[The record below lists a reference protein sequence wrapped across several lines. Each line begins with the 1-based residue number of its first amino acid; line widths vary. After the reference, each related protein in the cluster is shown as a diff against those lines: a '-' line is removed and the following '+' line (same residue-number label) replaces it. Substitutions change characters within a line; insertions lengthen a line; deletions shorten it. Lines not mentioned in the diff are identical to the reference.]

1 MADGASHYRHS
12 VVPGGADIVFLG
24 HIKNNSG
31 ILTNKDT
38 DATRPLLDDDL
49 RRAIDTLG
57 ASTAA
62 IQNQKS
68 ILASQYE
75 SLNRC
80 DQLDEDL
87 GLGQDRDIARLH
99 KKHKS
104 GRQNIAAASSDL
116 AHALESEMRS
126 ISEQA
131 TVEAKRILF
140 SLTARL
146 KEDDNLIADLEMFAS
161 RIEITEQDETNVKQA
176 LERSAALA
184 RYVADEIQCRLDRLY
199 LESLQ
204 VGSGE
209 TQAET
214 VPVEDGALVALEK
227 ELESLYPEI
236 DILAEVS
243 SRQKFAEPMIGEL
256 RNYHDKLRNASHK
269 KLNYVVDVVT
279 EMTLST
285 EDLIRRLQDRESF
298 CGTLEAIAA
307 AHRSEIGDSFSGQS
321 NPRRGTLRRVSAQ
334 PIPISTSAQKR
345 NTAPHDPHSL
355 ATLLRRV
362 GLSLESLLHTDRVNE
377 GWKALQ
383 EKRQQLTE
391 SLHDHGVAAD
401 SPLMADLLPT
411 DRAIR
416 LLSTCLHSDSQFE
429 ISLSNLDHQKKLSDL
444 EDNLNR
450 MQRGLEGLDLTVLH
464 RRDRGQDMFV
474 ERWGSGALDD

>member
-1 MADGASHYRHS
+1 M
-12 VVPGGADIVFLG
+12 
-24 HIKNNSG
+24 
-31 ILTNKDT
+31 
-38 DATRPLLDDDL
+38 
-49 RRAIDTLG
+49 
-57 ASTAA
+57 
-62 IQNQKS
+62 Q
-68 ILASQYE
+68 
-75 SLNRC
+75 
-80 DQLDEDL
+80 
-87 GLGQDRDIARLH
+87 
-99 KKHKS
+99 
-104 GRQNIAAASSDL
+104 SSDL

-269 KLNYVVDVVT
+269 KLNYVS
-279 EMTLST
+279 EYPLS
-285 EDLIRRLQDRESF
+285 
-298 CGTLEAIAA
+298 
-307 AHRSEIGDSFSGQS
+307 
-321 NPRRGTLRRVSAQ
+321 
-334 PIPISTSAQKR
+334 
-345 NTAPHDPHSL
+345 
-355 ATLLRRV
+355 
-362 GLSLESLLHTDRVNE
+362 
-377 GWKALQ
+377 
-383 EKRQQLTE
+383 
-391 SLHDHGVAAD
+391 
-401 SPLMADLLPT
+401 
-411 DRAIR
+411 
-416 LLSTCLHSDSQFE
+416 
-429 ISLSNLDHQKKLSDL
+429 
-444 EDNLNR
+444 
-450 MQRGLEGLDLTVLH
+450 
-464 RRDRGQDMFV
+464 
-474 ERWGSGALDD
+474 